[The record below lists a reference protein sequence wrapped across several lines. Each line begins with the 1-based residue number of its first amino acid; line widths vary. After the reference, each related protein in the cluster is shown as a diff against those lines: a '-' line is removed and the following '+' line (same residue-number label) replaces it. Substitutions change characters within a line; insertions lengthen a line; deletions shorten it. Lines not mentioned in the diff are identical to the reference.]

1 MKKKMKMKMKKKI
14 LLQFM
19 FNYFFNY
26 PQSLSDAE
34 KGKLQIIPMKNI
46 DKNEDVFK
54 TEYIR
59 RKSMATLDDS
69 VKIDLKEETYTSQEE
84 IKKISDDSILHRI
97 PDGSEA
103 ASVLVG
109 HLTFLDAPTIAFV
122 RLAQG
127 VPLTNVTEINI
138 PIRFLFVLLGPS
150 NADLDY
156 HEVGRSIST
165 LFSNK
170 SFCETAYKADE
181 RKDIL
186 SAINE
191 FLDDSLVLPPG
202 NWDSKSVLPFDELKS
217 KSDKI
222 RKKKEALRFINE
234 IDDAKEALILTTET
248 KEEKKPTGID
258 PLQKTGRLFGGML

>member
-1 MKKKMKMKMKKKI
+1 MKT
-14 LLQFM
+14 
-19 FNYFFNY
+19 N
-26 PQSLSDAE
+26 
-34 KGKLQIIPMKNI
+34 
-46 DKNEDVFK
+46 DKTEDVFK

-59 RKSMATLDDS
+59 RKSMATLDDGM
-69 VKIDLKEETYTSQEE
+69 KIDMKEETYTSQEE
-84 IKKISDDSILHRI
+84 IKKTSDDSILHRI
-97 PDGSEA
+97 PEGSEA
-103 ASVLVG
+103 ATVLVG
-109 HLTFLDAPTIAFV
+109 HLTFLEAPTIAFV

-127 VPLTNVTEINI
+127 TPLTNVMEINI

-150 NADLDY
+150 NSDLDY

-170 SFCETAYKADE
+170 LFCETAYKADE

-202 NWDSKSVLPFDELKS
+202 NWDSESVLPFDELKS

-222 RKKKEALRFINE
+222 RKKKEALRIINE
-234 IDDAKEALILTTET
+234 IDDAKEALIITTEA
-248 KEEKKPTGID
+248 KEDKKLMEID
-258 PLQKTGRLFGGML
+258 PLQKTGRLFGGTLPFFVLF